1 MLLMV
6 FLCASYHLYFL
17 FLLPEVRKDYLYYLD
32 FLLLLVLMLWFGVE
46 FASDRKWR
54 KEKEKLLQQDIVIW
68 KELSEEKEN
77 HPVCRDAAAREQA
90 DREIVEHDIAVLEE
104 RFREQF
110 RQNCEL
116 QDYFAKWCHEIK
128 IPLAASLCMTEKIQ
142 EPSLKESMRE
152 QLEHMNV
159 LLHSALLGTKIQSSL
174 FDLQIRETS
183 LMECV
188 RNSIHNHQ
196 FFLIRNHFTVQIQNN
211 VDIWVY
217 TDPSWL
223 TYVLDQL
230 TGNAVKYA
238 GESSMVSETS
248 TEETESNISPEKAE
262 SETLAEETE
271 SKTLTGESGSC
282 PTANDSVPRLNF
294 YVEGQ
299 EGSVRLCVED
309 NGEGIKEQDI
319 RRIFEKGYTGSNHHN
334 GRYKSTGM
342 GLYMA
347 SVILERLGHE
357 IRVESEY
364 GRGTRIMI
372 TFHYDRNVRFSDDL

>member
-6 FLCASYHLYFL
+6 FLCAAYHLYFL
-17 FLLPEVRKDYLYYLD
+17 FLLPGVRKAYLYYLD
-32 FLLLLVLMLWFGVE
+32 FLLLLVLMLCFGVE

-77 HPVCRDAAAREQA
+77 HPVCRDAAAKGLV

-196 FFLIRNHFTVQIQNN
+196 FFLIRSHFTVQIQNN

-238 GESSMVSETS
+238 GRARSDVLAGEAGSEIP
-248 TEETESNISPEKAE
+248 TEEM
-262 SETLAEETE
+262 E
-271 SKTLTGESGSC
+271 SKTLTGEPGSC
-282 PTANDSVPRLNF
+282 PTAEGSVPRLNF

-309 NGEGIKEQDI
+309 NGEGIKECDI
-319 RRIFEKGYTGSNHHN
+319 RRIFEKGYTGSNYHN

-364 GRGTRIMI
+364 GRGTRFMI
-372 TFHYDRNVRFSDDL
+372 TFHYDRNVRFSGDL